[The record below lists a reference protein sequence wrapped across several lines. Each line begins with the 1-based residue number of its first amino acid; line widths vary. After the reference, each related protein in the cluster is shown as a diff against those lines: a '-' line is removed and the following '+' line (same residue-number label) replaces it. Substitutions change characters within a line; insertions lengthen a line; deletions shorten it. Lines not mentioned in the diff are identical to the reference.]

1 MSLALLLSALRA
13 RLALVGLVL
22 AATLLSAAAL
32 SLLLPKSY
40 RASASLLVDAAREE
54 QSLSNVLVPQR
65 ERIGYLQTQMDILTS
80 ERVALKAVQ
89 DLKLAERPESR
100 AAFAESAAGAGSIEQ
115 WLAAGLLR
123 RLKVEASQSNVI
135 QLAYASADPE
145 VAAQVVNG
153 VAQAYIDTM
162 LELRVAPTRQA
173 ALWFDEQLKSLR
185 ASLEDAQARLTG
197 YHRQKGII
205 SADERLDVENARLA
219 ELSTQLVK
227 AEEQV
232 FELRARERLP
242 DAPAGAR
249 VQGLQADLARAEAK
263 LQELSP
269 QYGARH
275 PQVLRQ
281 AAEIGS
287 LRAQLRVASAE
298 ALAGIAQAR
307 RQGEQRRAQLAAAL
321 AVQRARL
328 LELKEGRNELAV
340 LTRDV
345 ETAQRT
351 YETAMQRAVVS
362 QVESRASQTNVAL
375 LSPATPPREASHPK
389 LLLNLALAL
398 VAGTLLG
405 VGLVVLLE
413 MLERRVH
420 APGDLQAGLDVPLL
434 GALGAWKPAAGGLLG
449 GGCAPPALAGP
460 G

>member
-1 MSLALLLSALRA
+1 MSLELFLAAVRA
-13 RLALVGLVL
+13 RLALVGVVL

-32 SLLLPKSY
+32 SLALPKSY

-54 QSLSNVLVPQR
+54 QSLSNVLAPQR
-65 ERIGYLQTQMDILTS
+65 ERIGYLQTQMDILAS
-80 ERVALKAVQ
+80 KRVALKAVQ
-89 DLKLAERPESR
+89 DLKLAERAELR
-100 AAFAESAAGAGSIEQ
+100 EAFAGSAGGEGTIEE
-115 WLAAGLLR
+115 WLAAGLQR

-135 QLAYASADPE
+135 RLGFASSDPGYAAL
-145 VAAQVVNG
+145 VVNG

-173 ALWFDEQLKSLR
+173 ALWFDEQLKGLR
-185 ASLEDAQARLTG
+185 ASLEEAQARLTG
-197 YHRQKGII
+197 YHRQQGII

-227 AEEQV
+227 AQEQV
-232 FELRARERLP
+232 IELRARERLP
-242 DAPAGAR
+242 EAPAGAR
-249 VQGLQADLARAEAK
+249 VQALQADLARAEAK

-275 PQVLRQ
+275 PLVLRQ
-281 AAEIGS
+281 QAEAGS
-287 LRAQLRVASAE
+287 LRAELREAKAE
-298 ALAGIAQAR
+298 ALAGLAQAR
-307 RQGEQRRAQLAAAL
+307 RQGERREAEIAAAL
-321 AVQRARL
+321 ARQRARL

-340 LTRDV
+340 MTRDV

-362 QVESRASQTNVAL
+362 QVESRASQTSVAL
-375 LSPATPPREASHPK
+375 LSPATPPREASHPR
-389 LLLNLALAL
+389 LVLNLALAL

-405 VGLVVLLE
+405 VGLAVLLE

-420 APGDLQAGLDVPLL
+420 APADLQAALEVPLL
-434 GALGAWKPAAGGLLG
+434 GVLSPWKPVPARGLLLG
-449 GGCAPPALAGP
+449 GP

>member
-1 MSLALLLSALRA
+1 MSPALFLSALRA
-13 RLALVGLVL
+13 RLALAGVVL
-22 AATLLSAAAL
+22 AATLLAAAAL

-65 ERIGYLQTQMDILTS
+65 ERIGYLQTQMDILAS
-80 ERVALKAVQ
+80 KRVALKAVQ
-89 DLKLAERPESR
+89 DLKLAGRPELR
-100 AAFAESAAGAGSIEQ
+100 AAFADSTGGAGSFED
-115 WLAAGLLR
+115 WLASELLR
-123 RLKVEASQSNVI
+123 RLKVEVSQSNVI
-135 QLAYASADPE
+135 QLVYASADPE
-145 VAAQVVNG
+145 YAALVVNG

-185 ASLEDAQARLTG
+185 ANLEDAQARLTS
-197 YHRQKGII
+197 YHRQQGII

-219 ELSTQLVK
+219 ELSSQLVK
-227 AEEQV
+227 AQEQV
-232 FELRARERLP
+232 IELRARERLP
-242 DAPAGAR
+242 EAPAGAR
-249 VQGLQADLARAEAK
+249 VQALQADLARAEAK
-263 LQELSP
+263 LQELAP

-275 PQVLRQ
+275 PQMLRQ
-281 AAEIGS
+281 EAEVGS
-287 LRAQLRVASAE
+287 LRAQLRAAVAE
-298 ALAGIAQAR
+298 GRAGIAQSR
-307 RQGEQRRAQLAAAL
+307 RQSEQREAQLAAAL
-321 AVQRARL
+321 AAQRARL

-375 LSPATPPREASHPK
+375 LSPAVAPREAAHPK
-389 LLLNLALAL
+389 LALNLALAL

-420 APGDLQAGLDVPLL
+420 APGDLQAALDVPLL
-434 GALGAWKPAAGGLLG
+434 GALGTWRPATGLLG
-449 GGCAPPALAGP
+449 GAAPPALAGP